1 MSKNSS
7 LHPGEDAVLM
17 TRESWRIFQIMAE
30 FVEGFERLSPIGPA
44 VSFFGS
50 SRIGPEEPWYAEAKT
65 TASLLSEK
73 GFSVI
78 SGGGP
83 GIMAAANDGARAG
96 SGESIGLNIEL
107 PREQIPNA
115 YQEVSLQF
123 RHFFARKVMFVKYA
137 CAYVVFPGGL
147 GTLDE
152 LAEILTLIQT
162 GKSRRIPVILMG
174 SDFWRGLAQWLEQQ
188 MVASGYANAED
199 LSLFTILD
207 DPQAAVDAIYA
218 HYPSGDFEPSRE
230 EREKMLDL

>member
-1 MSKNSS
+1 MSKNHS
-7 LHPGEDAVLM
+7 LRAGEDAVLM

-30 FVEGFERLSPIGPA
+30 FVEGFERLSPIGPS

-50 SRIGPEEPWYAEAKT
+50 SRIGADDPWYECAEE
-65 TASLLSEK
+65 TARLLSEA
-73 GFSVI
+73 GLSVI

-83 GIMAAANDGARAG
+83 GIMAAANKGAREG
-96 SGESIGLNIEL
+96 EGESIGLNIEL

-115 YQEVSLQF
+115 YQEVALQF

-162 GKSRRIPVILMG
+162 GKTRRIPVILMG
-174 SDFWRGLAQWLEQQ
+174 SEFWSGLAQWLEQQ
-188 MVASGYANAED
+188 MIARGYADTED

-218 HYPSGDFEPSRE
+218 HYPSGDFEPSTE

>member
-1 MSKNSS
+1 MNKNHS
-7 LHPGEDAVLM
+7 LRAGEDAVLM

-30 FVEGFERLSPIGPA
+30 FVEGFERLSPIGPS

-50 SRIGPEEPWYAEAKT
+50 SRIAADDPWYECAEE
-65 TASLLSEK
+65 TARLLSEA
-73 GFSVI
+73 GLSVI

-83 GIMAAANDGARAG
+83 GIMAAANKGARG
-96 SGESIGLNIEL
+96 GEGASVGLNIEL

-115 YQEVSLQF
+115 YQEVALQF

-162 GKSRRIPVILMG
+162 GKTRRIPVILMG
-174 SDFWRGLAQWLEQQ
+174 SDFWNGLAQWLEQQ
-188 MVASGYANAED
+188 MIARGYADAED
-199 LSLFTILD
+199 VSLFTILD

-218 HYPSGDFEPSRE
+218 HYPSGDFEPSTE
-230 EREKMLDL
+230 ERERMLDL

>member
-1 MSKNSS
+1 MNKNPTPR
-7 LHPGEDAVLM
+7 PGEDAVLM

-30 FVEGFERLSPIGPA
+30 FVEGFERLSPIGPS

-50 SRIGPEEPWYAEAKT
+50 SRIGPEDPWYAKAKK
-65 TASLLSEK
+65 TAQLLSGH

-83 GIMAAANDGARAG
+83 GVMAAANEGARDG
-96 SGESIGLNIEL
+96 SGASIGLNIEL

-115 YQEVSLQF
+115 HQEVSLQF

-162 GKSRRIPVILMG
+162 GKTRRIPVILMG
-174 SDFWRGLAQWLEQQ
+174 SDFWNGLAQWLEQQ
-188 MVASGYANAED
+188 MIARGYADEAD
-199 LSLFTILD
+199 LSLFKILD
-207 DPQAAVDAIYA
+207 DPEAAVAAIYA
-218 HYPSGDFEPSRE
+218 HYPNRDFEPSSE
-230 EREKMLDL
+230 EREVMLDL